1 MKLNPSLS
9 DAWTLVVRNCSF
21 VGNACALFF
30 AFVFAMSRSE
40 AQDIWE
46 YAPYRV
52 SVWVTVAPS
61 IGWTESSEREFHRKV
76 QELCEV
82 DFGGTWKIKSQSAPD
97 SLYGSLLYRIDEMSI
112 QQVLAR
118 EMILVVGKSEKA
130 KAKFL
135 ELNPPPPPV
144 VLTPAEEAKRKKM
157 SKEQIQELED
167 AAARA
172 ASLNSVRTF
181 DSAME
186 RIDSFHVMSL
196 PYSGLIRDL
205 VPYQQTERWKKFSDK
220 VRLFPGSLEELKSD
234 LSEGNI
240 VAALIPK
247 TELNLIKD
255 VARSIP
261 ARLPWQPEQLLRD
274 YDKIFLASI
283 DRSGENYRIRVRELD
298 SVVRRMSET
307 STMESF
313 RREDIARSLVHQ
325 MRSVFSP
332 VVRIEETDNFT
343 ATMRVKS
350 AGLIV
355 GEDHPAKIG
364 IGDVVVPFIRRDDM
378 NGNPTLLQNLP
389 FTFIAATEKID
400 ETSLFYGAIF
410 SASRGA
416 LTAAKNRRTQR
427 LGLKISASHP
437 TSELK
442 LTFRQQIV
450 AGKLQP
456 PVAVPGAEIYQRT
469 PGHDDLLMLGR
480 TDWRG
485 NIPLNAT
492 TLPTIKYEIPTAS
505 RNRAIADARK
515 VVRDPVL
522 PPEYPEPPPEPQATA
537 PLPVPTTDEK
547 NEDGKSFVEPK
558 STPKKSEEEALV
570 KMAAPAAEALPPK
583 PIKGEVQIN
592 YPLYLYYVKNGDT
605 LLARL
610 PIVTGMSQVEEA
622 KLPDDRKRLETEA
635 FLKGLQNEVLDLVVR
650 RKILESRINKQLADK
665 KVAEAEK
672 YLDQFKRIKSYEKLS
687 EQIES
692 IQRRAMLNDAG
703 KISPALEKK
712 IDTMVDSTRQIM
724 QKWLQDSMLRDLELK
739 VSEAK

>member
-1 MKLNPSLS
+1 MKLNPFSS
-9 DAWTLVVRNCSF
+9 DIRLPFAPWWAGF
-21 VGNACALFF
+21 VGWLAM
-30 AFVFAMSRSE
+30 FVAMTRAQS
-40 AQDIWE
+40 QDIWE
-46 YAPYRV
+46 YSPYRV

-61 IGWTESSEREFHRKV
+61 VGWTDASEQEFHRKV

-97 SLYGSLLYRIDEMSI
+97 SLYGSLLHRIDEMSI

-118 EMILVVGKSEKA
+118 EMVLVVGKSEKA
-130 KAKFL
+130 KEKFL

-144 VLTPAEEAKRKKM
+144 ALTPAEEAKRKKM
-157 SKEQIQELED
+157 SKEQIQELQD
-167 AAARA
+167 AEARA

-181 DSAME
+181 DSALE

-196 PYSGLIRDL
+196 PYSGLVRDL
-205 VPYQQTERWKKFSDK
+205 VPYQQMERWKKFSEK
-220 VRLFPGSLEELKSD
+220 VRLFPGSLEKLKSD

-240 VAALIPK
+240 VAALVPK
-247 TELNLIKD
+247 TELNLIKE

-274 YDKIFLASI
+274 FDKIFLASI

-298 SVVRRMSET
+298 SVVRRISDT
-307 STMESF
+307 STLESF
-313 RREDIARSLVHQ
+313 RREDLARSLVHQ
-325 MRSVFSP
+325 IRSVFSP

-343 ATMRVKS
+343 ATLRVKS

-355 GEDHPAKIG
+355 GENHPAKVG

-378 NGNPTLLQNLP
+378 NGNPTLLQNMP

-400 ETSLFYGAIF
+400 QTSLFYGAIF

-427 LGLKISASHP
+427 LGLRISASHSS
-437 TSELK
+437 SELK
-442 LTFRQQIV
+442 LSFRPQIV
-450 AGKLQP
+450 AGKLQAA
-456 PVAVPGAEIYQRT
+456 VAVPGAEIYQRT
-469 PGHDDLLMLGR
+469 PGHEDLLMLGR

-485 NIPLNAT
+485 HIPLPAT
-492 TLPTIKYEIPTAS
+492 ELPTIKYEIPTAS

-515 VVRDPVL
+515 VVRDPV
-522 PPEYPEPPPEPQATA
+522 PPPKYPEPPPEPQATA
-537 PLPVPTTDEK
+537 PEPVPQKDEK
-547 NEDGKSFVEPK
+547 EEVGKSSEEPK
-558 STPKKSEEEALV
+558 PKAAKSEEESLV
-570 KMAAPAAEALPPK
+570 KIATPTAEALPPK
-583 PIKGEVQIN
+583 PMKGEVQIN
-592 YPLYLYYVKNGDT
+592 FPLYLYYVKNGDT

-610 PIVTGMSQVEEA
+610 PIVTGMSPIEEA

-650 RKILESRINKQLADK
+650 RKILESRIKKQLADK

-672 YLDQFKRIKSYEKLS
+672 YLDQFKRIKTYEKLS

-712 IDTMVDSTRQIM
+712 IDTMVDTTRQIM

>member
-1 MKLNPSLS
+1 
-9 DAWTLVVRNCSF
+9 
-21 VGNACALFF
+21 
-30 AFVFAMSRSE
+30 
-40 AQDIWE
+40 
-46 YAPYRV
+46 
-52 SVWVTVAPS
+52 
-61 IGWTESSEREFHRKV
+61 
-76 QELCEV
+76 
-82 DFGGTWKIKSQSAPD
+82 
-97 SLYGSLLYRIDEMSI
+97 
-112 QQVLAR
+112 
-118 EMILVVGKSEKA
+118 
-130 KAKFL
+130 
-135 ELNPPPPPV
+135 
-144 VLTPAEEAKRKKM
+144 
-157 SKEQIQELED
+157 
-167 AAARA
+167 
-172 ASLNSVRTF
+172 
-181 DSAME
+181 
-186 RIDSFHVMSL
+186 
-196 PYSGLIRDL
+196 
-205 VPYQQTERWKKFSDK
+205 
-220 VRLFPGSLEELKSD
+220 
-234 LSEGNI
+234 
-240 VAALIPK
+240 
-247 TELNLIKD
+247 
-255 VARSIP
+255 
-261 ARLPWQPEQLLRD
+261 
-274 YDKIFLASI
+274 
-283 DRSGENYRIRVRELD
+283 
-298 SVVRRMSET
+298 
-307 STMESF
+307 
-313 RREDIARSLVHQ
+313 
-325 MRSVFSP
+325 
-332 VVRIEETDNFT
+332 
-343 ATMRVKS
+343 
-350 AGLIV
+350 
-355 GEDHPAKIG
+355 
-364 IGDVVVPFIRRDDM
+364 
-378 NGNPTLLQNLP
+378 
-389 FTFIAATEKID
+389 
-400 ETSLFYGAIF
+400 
-410 SASRGA
+410 
-416 LTAAKNRRTQR
+416 
-427 LGLKISASHP
+427 
-437 TSELK
+437 
-442 LTFRQQIV
+442 
-450 AGKLQP
+450 
-456 PVAVPGAEIYQRT
+456 
-469 PGHDDLLMLGR
+469 MLGR

-547 NEDGKSFVEPK
+547 NEDGKSFAEPK

-712 IDTMVDSTRQIM
+712 IDTMVDTTRQIM